1 MPQEVHER
9 MAESAKQSYIKCR
22 QAGEDDLML
31 IMTTIADD
39 MTKKWDQY
47 DRYESYCGEL
57 SICHANQALDHPN
70 RPP

>member
-9 MAESAKQSYIKCR
+9 MAESAKKSYIKCR

-39 MTKKWDQY
+39 MTQNWDQY
-47 DRYESYCGEL
+47 DRYET
-57 SICHANQALDHPN
+57 
-70 RPP
+70 